1 MIMNINNFL
10 NLKKR
15 VMARIY
21 MEYTKNAFVE
31 HPDYFM
37 LALFIIIS
45 FAMISIGDILT
56 NVPKNDFPSAFTFFV
71 SALKGTSW
79 IIQALITGFIIRVV
93 FSGVRLTYKNINTSR
108 ILAKFRY

>member
-1 MIMNINNFL
+1 MNINFL

-37 LALFIIIS
+37 LALFIIVS
-45 FAMISIGDILT
+45 FVMVSIGDVLT
-56 NVPKNDFPSAFTFFV
+56 NIPKNNFPSIFTFFV

-79 IIQALITGFIIRVV
+79 IIQALIAGFIIRVIV
-93 FSGVRLTYKNINTSR
+93 SGVRLAYKNINTNR

>member
-1 MIMNINNFL
+1 
-10 NLKKR
+10 
-15 VMARIY
+15 MARIY

-45 FAMISIGDILT
+45 FVMISIGDVLT
-56 NVPKNDFPSAFTFFV
+56 NIPKNNFPSAFTFFV

-79 IIQALITGFIIRVV
+79 IIQALIAGFFIRVIV
-93 FSGVRLTYKNINTSR
+93 SGIKVVHKNIGDRLS
-108 ILAKFRY
+108 IAKFKY